1 MKKKKYHNVERLPKF
16 NRNILEREAKIN
28 TINTNIHDLTF
39 MAWYRPFNKKWRG
52 PKLPFY

>member
-39 MAWYRPFNKKWRG
+39 MAWYRPFNKKWRH
-52 PKLPFY
+52 